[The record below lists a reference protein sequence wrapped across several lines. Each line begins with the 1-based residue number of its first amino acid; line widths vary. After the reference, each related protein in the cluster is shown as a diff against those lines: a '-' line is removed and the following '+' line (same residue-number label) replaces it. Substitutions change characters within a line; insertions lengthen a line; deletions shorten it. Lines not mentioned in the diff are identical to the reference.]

1 MPSNV
6 ICVSFSFNIICFVYL
21 IVLLFFLQLLFLPFV
36 HFSCFFVSLFRV
48 YSVFF
53 CQGFLYS
60 FFCFCLFCVLF
71 DSIYSFIYISAGWQR
86 EIDKNEFLFFAIISR
101 MAA

>member
-36 HFSCFFVSLFRV
+36 HFSGFFLLVCLGFTVSFSVRV
-48 YSVFF
+48 S
-53 CQGFLYS
+53 
-60 FFCFCLFCVLF
+60 
-71 DSIYSFIYISAGWQR
+71 YIL
-86 EIDKNEFLFFAIISR
+86 FLFLSF
-101 MAA
+101 

>member
-6 ICVSFSFNIICFVYL
+6 ICVSFLFNIICFVYL

-36 HFSCFFVSLFRV
+36 HFSCFFLVCLGFTVSF
-48 YSVFF
+48 SVR
-53 CQGFLYS
+53 FLIF
-60 FFCFCLFCVLF
+60 FFCFCLFSVLF

-86 EIDKNEFLFFAIISR
+86 EIDKNEFLFFAIILR
-101 MAA
+101 IAA

>member
-60 FFCFCLFCVLF
+60 LFVFVFLV
-71 DSIYSFIYISAGWQR
+71 SYLIPFINLSTYQQGGYA
-86 EIDKNEFLFFAIISR
+86 K
-101 MAA
+101 

>member
-53 CQGFLYS
+53 CQGFSYS
-60 FFCFCLFCVLF
+60 FFVFVFLVSYL
-71 DSIYSFIYISAGWQR
+71 IPFIHLSTYQQGGNA
-86 EIDKNEFLFFAIISR
+86 K
-101 MAA
+101 

>member
-36 HFSCFFVSLFRV
+36 HFSCFFVSLFTVSFSVRV
-48 YSVFF
+48 S
-53 CQGFLYS
+53 
-60 FFCFCLFCVLF
+60 
-71 DSIYSFIYISAGWQR
+71 YIL
-86 EIDKNEFLFFAIISR
+86 FLFLSF
-101 MAA
+101 

>member
-21 IVLLFFLQLLFLPFV
+21 IFLLSFLQLLFLPFV

-53 CQGFLYS
+53 CQGFLFS
-60 FFCFCLFCVLF
+60 FFVFVFLVSYL
-71 DSIYSFIYISAGWQR
+71 IPFIHLSTYQQGGNA
-86 EIDKNEFLFFAIISR
+86 K
-101 MAA
+101 

>member
-36 HFSCFFVSLFRV
+36 HFSGFWVICLGFTVSFSVRV
-48 YSVFF
+48 S
-53 CQGFLYS
+53 
-60 FFCFCLFCVLF
+60 
-71 DSIYSFIYISAGWQR
+71 YIL
-86 EIDKNEFLFFAIISR
+86 FLFLSF
-101 MAA
+101 